1 MSLHVDSYGSGAP
14 LLLIHGW
21 GMHGGMWGGVAERL
35 AEHFRV
41 LAVDLP
47 GHGFSAGSR
56 EWGVGSGK
64 WGVGSRE
71 WEVGGSHLASHLPL
85 TIHHLLLDSLVDQ
98 LSAQFSEPLAVCGW
112 SLGGQIALHWAL
124 RHPQQI
130 SRLAL
135 VASTPCFVRRPG
147 WDCAMAE
154 ETLAEFAAALQQ
166 DYAPTL
172 RRFLALQVRGSERE
186 RELLAVLRSAL
197 LSRGEP
203 DLGALQAG
211 LEILRDCDLRSVLP
225 GITQPALV
233 IGGERDTLT
242 PPQASHYLAAQ
253 LPNARLALIEGAAH
267 APFLSHPDEF
277 VMQLKRFMENRND

>member
-35 AEHFRV
+35 TEHFRV

-47 GHGFSAGSR
+47 GHG
-56 EWGVGSGK
+56 WSGK
-64 WGVGSRE
+64 GKGIRDKGALSPFSLDAIVDE
-71 WEVGGSHLASHLPL
+71 LA
-85 TIHHLLLDSLVDQ
+85 
-98 LSAQFSEPLAVCGW
+98 AQFGEPLAVCGW
-112 SLGGQIALHWAL
+112 SLGGQIALRWAL
-124 RHPQQI
+124 RHPQQV

-166 DYAPTL
+166 DYALTL

-186 RELLAVLRSAL
+186 RELLAALRSAL
-197 LSRGEP
+197 MSRGEP

-211 LEILRDCDLRSVLP
+211 LDILRDCDLRGVLP
-225 GITQPALV
+225 GIHQPALV

-242 PPQASHYLAAQ
+242 PPQAAHYLAAQ

-277 VMQLKRFMENRND
+277 MMQLKKFMKNKND

>member
-47 GHGFSAGSR
+47 GHGHSSRIEERGARSEATDPSALDIIVD
-56 EWGVGSGK
+56 E
-64 WGVGSRE
+64 
-71 WEVGGSHLASHLPL
+71 LA
-85 TIHHLLLDSLVDQ
+85 
-98 LSAQFSEPLAVCGW
+98 AQFDEPLSVCGW
-112 SLGGQIALHWAL
+112 SLGGQIALRWAL

-147 WDCAMAE
+147 WEYGMAT

-166 DYAPTL
+166 DYTLTL

-186 RELLAVLRSAL
+186 RELLAALRSAL
-197 LSRGEP
+197 MSRGEP

-211 LEILRDCDLRSVLP
+211 LDILRDCDLRGALP
-225 GITQPALV
+225 GIHQPALV

-242 PPQASHYLAAQ
+242 PPQAAHYLAAQ
-253 LPNARLALIEGAAH
+253 LPNARLAVIEGAAH

-277 VMQLKRFMENRND
+277 VMQLKRFMENKND

>member
-1 MSLHVDSYGSGAP
+1 MSLHIEIQGNGAP

-47 GHGFSAGSR
+47 GHGFSAGS
-56 EWGVGSGK
+56 G
-64 WGVGSRE
+64 E
-71 WEVGGSHLASHLPL
+71 WEVGDSHPFPHLPL
-85 TIHHLLLDSLVDQ
+85 TTHHLLLDFLVDQ
-98 LSAQFSEPLAVCGW
+98 LSAQFDEPLAVCGW
-112 SLGGQIALHWAL
+112 SLGGQIALRWAL

-166 DYAPTL
+166 DYALTL

-186 RELLAVLRSAL
+186 RELLAALRGAL
-197 LSRGEP
+197 MSRGEP

-211 LEILRDCDLRSVLP
+211 LEILRDCDLRGVLP
-225 GITQPALV
+225 GIHQPALV
-233 IGGERDTLT
+233 VGGERDTLT
-242 PPQASHYLAAQ
+242 PPQAAHYLAAQ
-253 LPNARLALIEGAAH
+253 LPDARLAVIEGAAH

-277 VMQLKRFMENRND
+277 VMQLRMFMENKND